1 MNELIL
7 FVNRKVFYYNVFFQ
21 DIKDGSIED
30 IKFPEQTDIKLEDF
44 EDINNGLFNNK
55 FNNKNDKN
63 NKAESLMKVLSNPG
77 ISIKTIPK
85 EEQDEIKEELF
96 ESALINDFVVD
107 DDGSES
113 DQEDNNHVDLDQDE
127 DEEEG
132 GIIKEEEEKLKCIL
146 CKTVF
151 DTKEEQIAHEC
162 STKPPSEELRY

>member
-1 MNELIL
+1 MNL
-7 FVNRKVFYYNVFFQ
+7 KVFYYNVFFL

-113 DQEDNNHVDLDQDE
+113 DHQEDNNHVDLDQDE

-132 GIIKEEEEKLKCIL
+132 DIIKEEEEKLKCIL

-162 STKPPSEELRY
+162 STKPPSEELR